1 MEAGVAAVSLVFYI
15 ALITGFCLT
24 FYPSIYGV
32 WEKVRM
38 LRRLRAR
45 SREARIESPLERG
58 LGRLLRTGT
67 GLDISPIAFVAF
79 LSLVFLGLL
88 IIGIRYLGLILG
100 FVIAASA
107 ACLPCLLLWIRA
119 GSIRRKGSYEGD
131 KLISEILREYRI
143 NNCNIYETLGI
154 IAGGPSDIKITS
166 RFLSR
171 LLYELRN
178 TGDPL
183 RIKAATDDFAYAIDT
198 NWSRMLANSIY
209 IAAVKG
215 SDISRAVEDIQI
227 QLREAKTMTEERKR
241 LNSEARRMTFF
252 MVPAVYVVTVMMSV
266 KYLDIPIL
274 KFFKNQ
280 FATPEGLILFYFI
293 VLLFIGN
300 IALLQL
306 VTNRRFDY

>member
-1 MEAGVAAVSLVFYI
+1 MSEF
-15 ALITGFCLT
+15 
-24 FYPSIYGV
+24 
-32 WEKVRM
+32 
-38 LRRLRAR
+38 
-45 SREARIESPLERG
+45 
-58 LGRLLRTGT
+58 
-67 GLDISPIAFVAF
+67 
-79 LSLVFLGLL
+79 
-88 IIGIRYLGLILG
+88 RYLGLILG
-100 FVIAASA
+100 FIIAASA
-107 ACLPCLLLWIRA
+107 TCLPSLLLWIRA

-143 NNCNIYETLGI
+143 NNFNIYETLEI
-154 IAGGPSDIKITS
+154 ITGSTSDLKITS

-183 RIKAATDDFAYAIDT
+183 RIKVAIDDFSYAINT

-209 IAAVKG
+209 IAAIKG
-215 SDISRAVEDIQI
+215 SDISRALEDIQI
-227 QLREAKTMTEERKR
+227 QLREAKIMTEERKR

-252 MVPAVYVVTVMMSV
+252 MVPAIYVVTAIMSV
-266 KYLDIPIL
+266 EYLDLPLL
-274 KFFKNQ
+274 KFLKNQ

-293 VLLFIGN
+293 FLLFIGN